1 MENLTFANVSPI
13 KKWWCSIEAGKSSW
27 YSLIA
32 LEVEKPHSTD
42 FIPSAPGSL
51 PSQPHRSLPRCCP
64 SQLVMFW
71 WQRDSPPLH
80 TLGGNPRGKKNIRC
94 HWWKVCFVKAIFT
107 KKKSYTSQ
115 VSQKSF
121 RAVSK
126 LYIRILH
133 HLNDLNRWVHGS
145 WIPIKK
151 SSASFPTIPYEWS
164 SQLLVH

>member
-1 MENLTFANVSPI
+1 MVMFHWFVSFQ
-13 KKWWCSIEAGKSSW
+13 AGKSSW

-32 LEVEKPHSTD
+32 LEVEKPHSNN

-80 TLGGNPRGKKNIRC
+80 TLGGNPRGKKKNIRC
-94 HWWKVCFVKAIFT
+94 HWWKVCFVKTIFT
-107 KKKSYTSQ
+107 KKNKI
-115 VSQKSF
+115 
-121 RAVSK
+121 
-126 LYIRILH
+126 LYIHIHPKFHRNL
-133 HLNDLNRWVHGS
+133 LELFQNSLYGS
-145 WIPIKK
+145 CITWMTWTVECTAHESPSKK
-151 SSASFPTIPYEWS
+151 SLASFPTIPYEWS